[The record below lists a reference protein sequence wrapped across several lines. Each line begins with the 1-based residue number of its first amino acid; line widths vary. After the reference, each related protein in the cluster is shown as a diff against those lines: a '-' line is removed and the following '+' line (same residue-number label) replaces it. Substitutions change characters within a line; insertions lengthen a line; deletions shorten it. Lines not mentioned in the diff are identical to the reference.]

1 MDVKGKTVV
10 VTGVLAVLK
19 RDEAEAA
26 LTALGARVT
35 GSVSAKTDILFVG
48 TQAGSKLA
56 KAEALGITIAD
67 EAQLQKILGGKT
79 KTVSKAQLAARKA
92 ADDVRKKLEREALA
106 GEAAPPSD
114 FKGKTVVVTGTLSI
128 ERAEM
133 ESLLRRAGATVAGSV
148 SKKTDFLIV
157 GAGAG
162 SKLAKAA
169 ELGIETLTEK
179 QAQAVLSPKKK
190 KAAKR

>member
-10 VTGVLAVLK
+10 VTGVLAILK
-19 RDEAEAA
+19 RDEVEAA
-26 LTALGARVT
+26 LTALGARVA

-56 KAEALGITIAD
+56 KAQALGITIAD
-67 EAQLQKILGGKT
+67 EAQLQKLLGG
-79 KTVSKAQLAARKA
+79 KTVSKAKLAARKA
-92 ADDVRKKLEREALA
+92 ADDARKKLEAEALT
-106 GEAAPPSD
+106 GEEAAPSD

-133 ESLLRRAGATVAGSV
+133 ESLLRKAGAKVSGSV
-148 SKKTDFLIV
+148 SKKTDFLVV

-162 SKLAKAA
+162 SKLEKAA
-169 ELGIETLTEK
+169 ELGITTLTEK
-179 QAQAVLSPKKK
+179 QARAVLDGKKPKKRK
-190 KAAKR
+190 